1 MKLLAFAEGSP
12 DAAPGPVCRVPRRGI
27 EGVGVLESQGFDEQ
41 PRSANHPGTDVIAGP
56 AAGMAG

>member
-12 DAAPGPVCRVPRRGI
+12 DAAPGPVRRVPRCEI

-41 PRSANHPGTDVIAGP
+41 PQSANHPGTDMIAGLP
-56 AAGMAG
+56 AGLAG